1 MFTRRPR
8 RDVQRQDGAARSAP
22 RSATVSAP
30 LHDNTDAYLI
40 DIIHQLEG
48 IARARNKPM
57 LAYFLSMAA
66 AQAISP
72 TSSSEDS
79 LRLH

>member
-1 MFTRRPR
+1 MFSRRPR
-8 RDVQRQDGAARSAP
+8 RDAQRQDGVARTAP
-22 RSATVSAP
+22 RAAGLPTP
-30 LHDNTDAYLI
+30 PEENIDAYLV

-48 IARARNKPM
+48 IARSQNKPM

-72 TSSSEDS
+72 VSSHEDS
-79 LRLH
+79 YRLH